1 MYSIPQQGVVIFA
14 LVLAADL
21 FRNVVQIFARD
32 GHFDWRFV
40 LSAFISMLLWPLVY
54 ALLRRIHSQFGVD

>member
-1 MYSIPQQGVVIFA
+1 VIFG

-21 FRNVVQIFARD
+21 LRNVVQIFARD
-32 GHFDWRFV
+32 GQFDWRFV
-40 LSAFISMLLWPLVY
+40 LPAFISMLLWPFVY